1 MSACLKSYSAL
12 YGIRTPGLLVRS
24 QTLYPAELTAHTERE
39 GFEPSIRSP
48 VYSLSRGAPSASRSS
63 LLAITEPII
72 DRRFD
77 SVKRFFQLFSDGG
90 GGIRTHG
97 TREDSTVFKTAS
109 LNRSDTPPEN
119 NPNYKGVF
127 SACQQKSSGSVCFNY
142 FPIGA
147 IGPSTQE
154 NSTKVSNVP
163 FILLLIF
170 SSWVMIVRMCLLRS
184 TACRR
189 SPMIAIERS

>member
-1 MSACLKSYSAL
+1 MSLFSYQSAVCFSVILFCSLATTFILYHIFLCLSSA
-12 YGIRTPGLLVRS
+12 
-24 QTLYPAELTAHTERE
+24 
-39 GFEPSIRSP
+39 
-48 VYSLSRGAPSASRSS
+48 
-63 LLAITEPII
+63 
-72 DRRFD
+72 
-77 SVKRFFQLFSDGG
+77 FFNFFSDGG